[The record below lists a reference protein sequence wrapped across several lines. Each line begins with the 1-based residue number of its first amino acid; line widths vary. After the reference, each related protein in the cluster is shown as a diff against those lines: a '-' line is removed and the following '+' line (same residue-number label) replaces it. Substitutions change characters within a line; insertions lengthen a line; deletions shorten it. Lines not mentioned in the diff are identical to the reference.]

1 VKQVLL
7 IVNSE
12 KPGAPECLARLRP
25 WVEERIR
32 TETMELADR
41 RVETG
46 ADLAVVLGGD
56 GSILRAARMLAG
68 REIPV
73 VGINLGKLGYLAEF
87 TAEEFCRHFDAIVAG
102 KASVSRRLML
112 HVRCETAA
120 AGTQEYLVLND
131 VLLAGGKAHRMV
143 AIEASVDGEKV
154 TTYYC
159 DGVLVATPTG
169 STAYCMSAQ
178 GPILVPGIEAMVLVP
193 VCPHSLTHR
202 PIVLRPDSR
211 VTLRPTGLQEE
222 ASVAI
227 DGQEVVRLARGDA
240 VHVRR
245 ADSPFLLV
253 QNPSRGTFATLS
265 EKLHW
270 GHLPRYGNR
279 SPGKP

>member
-7 IVNSE
+7 IVNST
-12 KPGAPECLARLRP
+12 KPGARECLERLRP
-25 WVEERIR
+25 QIEQRVR

-56 GSILRAARMLAG
+56 GSMLRAARMLAG
-68 REIPV
+68 REIPI

-87 TAEEFCRHFDAIVAG
+87 TAEEFCEQLDGILAG

-112 HVRCETAA
+112 QVRCETARGEA
-120 AGTQEYLVLND
+120 TDAVVLND
-131 VLLAGGKAHRMV
+131 VLLVGGKAHRMV
-143 AIEASVDGEKV
+143 AIEAQVDGEKV

-211 VTLRPTGLQEE
+211 IVLRPVGLQEE
-222 ASVAI
+222 ASVVI

-240 VHVRR
+240 VEVRR
-245 ADSPFLLV
+245 ADLPFLLV

-270 GHLPRYGNR
+270 GHLPRYGNSR
-279 SPGKP
+279 

>member
-1 VKQVLL
+1 MKRVLV
-7 IVNSE
+7 IVNAE
-12 KPGAPECLARLRP
+12 KPGARECLERLRP
-25 WVEERIR
+25 WVEARAQA
-32 TETMELADR
+32 ETVELADR
-41 RVETG
+41 RVETD

-56 GSILRAARMLAG
+56 GSMLRAARMLAG
-68 REIPV
+68 RKIPV

-87 TAEEFCRHFDAIVAG
+87 TAEEFCDHFDAIAAG
-102 KASVSRRLML
+102 KVPVSRRLML
-112 HVRCETAA
+112 QVRCETAS
-120 AGTQEYLVLND
+120 GGNRDYLVLND
-131 VLLAGGKAHRMV
+131 VLLVGGKAHRMV
-143 AIEASVDGEKV
+143 AIEAQVDGQKV

-211 VTLRPTGLQEE
+211 IVLRPVGLQEE
-222 ASVAI
+222 ASVVI

-240 VHVRR
+240 VHVRK
-245 ADSPFLLV
+245 ADRPFLLV

-279 SPGKP
+279 LPGTP